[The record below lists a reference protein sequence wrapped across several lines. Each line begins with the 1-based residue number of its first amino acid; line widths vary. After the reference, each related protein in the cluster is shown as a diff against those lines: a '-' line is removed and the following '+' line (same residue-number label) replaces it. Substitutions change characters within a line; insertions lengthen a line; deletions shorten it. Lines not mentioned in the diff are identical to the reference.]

1 MGLLSKVTVKSQQE
15 ELTIKDLKFLLTKL
29 RSATYTGDEFEQFYS
44 LWVKLTEDLE
54 RKNKQKG
61 T

>member
-29 RSATYTGDEFEQFYS
+29 RSATYSGNEFEQFYS

>member
-1 MGLLSKVTVKSQQE
+1 MGLLGKIQVQKDKN
-15 ELTIKDLKFLLTKL
+15 ELTIADLKFLLTKL
-29 RSATYTGDEFEQFYS
+29 RSADYKGVEFEQFYS

>member
-29 RSATYTGDEFEQFYS
+29 RSATYTGNEFEQFYS